1 VSKIDDGGA
10 AFPDPCGA
18 HNGAFPPDCAKGMS
32 LRDYFA
38 AAALPSILSYS
49 NEVRMKADAEFSENN
64 QIHRAW
70 DKHDDAMDDEVLAYR
85 AGTCAIAAYTIA
97 DAMLAARKEAQP

>member
-1 VSKIDDGGA
+1 MSKIDDGGA

-38 AAALPSILSYS
+38 AAALQAIVNNFQPQ
-49 NEVRMKADAEFSENN
+49 EVAEIASGVIRLDATP
-64 QIHRAW
+64 
-70 DKHDDAMDDEVLAYR
+70 K
-85 AGTCAIAAYTIA
+85 AAYIIA
-97 DAMLAARKEAQP
+97 DAMLAARKETQP